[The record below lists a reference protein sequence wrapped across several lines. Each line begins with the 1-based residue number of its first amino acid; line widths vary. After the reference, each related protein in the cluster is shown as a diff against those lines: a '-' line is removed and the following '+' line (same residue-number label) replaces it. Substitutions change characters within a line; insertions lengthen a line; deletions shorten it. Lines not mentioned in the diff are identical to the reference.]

1 MIYLKRSLGFFI
13 RVFTINF
20 IPSGQLLSFLC
31 PFTVRF
37 REHSP
42 NKPLLIFLSN
52 YFCDYRPFFSSTFAM
67 SAEPQGG
74 RAIAPQSIPSPC
86 SDHAL
91 ARPLTAALVLHQRAL
106 EVAVEVPVS
115 PGHPWGAAWLG
126 TDLLLEGAGAPRFHQ
141 ICPAW
146 TRSSW
151 SALSPAQVGRS
162 EPPSLHLGEASQTG
176 AIKVGFTSS
185 FSPDVVT

>member
-86 SDHAL
+86 SDHAP
-91 ARPLTAALVLHQRAL
+91 ARPSTAALVLHQRAL
-106 EVAVEVPVS
+106 EVAVELLVS
-115 PGHPWGAAWLG
+115 PGHPWGTLG
-126 TDLLLEGAGAPRFHQ
+126 SAPTFFWSGQEPLVSTRCAQPEPGPAGAR
-141 ICPAW
+141 
-146 TRSSW
+146 
-151 SALSPAQVGRS
+151 
-162 EPPSLHLGEASQTG
+162 
-176 AIKVGFTSS
+176 
-185 FSPDVVT
+185 

>member
-42 NKPLLIFLSN
+42 NKPLPIFLSN

-91 ARPLTAALVLHQRAL
+91 ARPLMAVLVLHQRAL
-106 EVAVEVPVS
+106 EVAVELPVS
-115 PGHPWGAAWLG
+115 PGHPWGTAWLG
-126 TDLLLEGAGAPRFHQ
+126 TDLLLEGAGAPHFHHM
-141 ICPAW
+141 
-146 TRSSW
+146 
-151 SALSPAQVGRS
+151 
-162 EPPSLHLGEASQTG
+162 PSLNLVQLERIKPRPGGSVWASLPPPG
-176 AIKVGFTSS
+176 RGFPGWGYKSGFYQFF
-185 FSPDVVT
+185 FS